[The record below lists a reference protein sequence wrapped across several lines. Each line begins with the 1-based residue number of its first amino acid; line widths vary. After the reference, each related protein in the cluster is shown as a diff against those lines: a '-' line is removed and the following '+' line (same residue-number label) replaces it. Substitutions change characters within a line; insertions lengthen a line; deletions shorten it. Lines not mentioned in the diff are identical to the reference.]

1 MNPES
6 FWLPAAKAAGA
17 ADVDTLF
24 NFLVWMSVGMFVLIV
39 GAAGYWVYKHRRQPG
54 DEQKLSKPTIHSTA
68 MEVFWSVGPLLA
80 CIGLFHWGVVQYMNA
95 RVAPAGAEQVRVR
108 GRKWAWE
115 FEYDNGKI
123 SDVLMAPVGKPVK
136 LVMTSQDVIHSF
148 FVPNFRIKQDV
159 LPGRY
164 STLWFQ
170 ALEEGKN
177 QVFCAEYCG
186 LSHSDMLAQV
196 EVVSPEKFNEWKN
209 ADADKGLTPVQI
221 GQKVYEGKACNS
233 CHSVD
238 GSAKIGPTFKGLY
251 GKTETLADGS
261 TVKVDDNYIR
271 ESILNPNAKV
281 VKGYQP
287 IMPAFQG
294 SLKDKQI
301 EGVIEFM
308 KAQKLGRRR
317 TSQWPPPTSPYRQ
330 TRKKSR
336 SPAWTFSTRPRASR
350 AG

>member
-17 ADVDTLF
+17 ADIDTLF

-115 FEYDNGKI
+115 FEYANGTITDKL
-123 SDVLMAPVGKPVK
+123 VVPVGKPVK
-136 LVMTSQDVIHSF
+136 LIMTSQDVIHSF
-148 FVPNFRIKQDV
+148 YVPEFRIKQDV

-164 STLWFQ
+164 STLWFR
-170 ALEEGKN
+170 ADEKGSY

-186 LSHSDMLAQV
+186 LSHSDMLNKV
-196 EVVSPEKFNEWKN
+196 EVVSEE
-209 ADADKGLTPVQI
+209 DY
-221 GQKVYEGKACNS
+221 QKATAGDDPKMPLAEVGKKVFEGKACNS

-294 SLKDKQI
+294 SLKDRQI

-330 TRKKSR
+330 IRKKSR